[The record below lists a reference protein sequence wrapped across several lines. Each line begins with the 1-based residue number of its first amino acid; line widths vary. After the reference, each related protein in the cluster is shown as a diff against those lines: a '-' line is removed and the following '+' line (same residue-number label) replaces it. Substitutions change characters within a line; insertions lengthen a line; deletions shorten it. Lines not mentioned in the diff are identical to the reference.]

1 MWKAQSNYVKSRVSF
16 WKNMQSVQIFWGLQ
30 YWWSRNISSR
40 HSIICPI
47 LPARWTRRIHGLVCQ
62 EELATCS
69 PRWPCRCLLPMS
81 LPISG
86 GLFSSS
92 QPLHIMSISNQNK
105 KKSGSNHHLIS
116 IPAFGQLFRVSVCF
130 HWSKTRSWFNNYFV
144 FCKNWYPTALVSSLD
159 GFKFQPFA

>member
-1 MWKAQSNYVKSRVSF
+1 MFRSEKICNQQNILGPKYC
-16 WKNMQSVQIFWGLQ
+16 
-30 YWWSRNISSR
+30 WSRKISSKTASSR

-47 LPARWTRRIHGLVCQ
+47 LPARWIRRIHGLVCQ

-92 QPLHIMSISNQNK
+92 QPLHILSISNQNK
-105 KKSGSNHHLIS
+105 KKSGCNHHPIP
-116 IPAFGQLFRVSVCF
+116 IPAFGQLFRVSACF
-130 HWSKTRSWFNNYFV
+130 PWSKTRSWLNNYFV
-144 FCKNWYPTALVSSLD
+144 FCKNWYPIALVRSLD
-159 GFKFQPFA
+159 GFKFQPFFS